1 MFRIPRLNFENHQN
15 LSIPC
20 QNHENH
26 EIYRIPNL
34 NKENHETLIIPRQ
47 NYENHEIP
55 RIPCQKSRQS

>member
-1 MFRIPRLNFENHQN
+1 MFRIPRQSFENHQN
-15 LSIPC
+15 LGIPC
-20 QNHENH
+20 QNNENH

-34 NKENHETLIIPRQ
+34 NKENHENLIITRQ